1 MEQVMPIE
9 EIARQ
14 RLNALVYSYTLLVK
28 NLKEEGVDLARVKS
42 ASDKVWAV
50 LGSQAAEQMKPFF
63 TEPVDIKAMR
73 LAGAMA
79 ETVHG
84 MEVKE
89 EVTANEFHAEF
100 VKCPWQDAYIA
111 LGIPEEWR
119 LCPSGHVAFT
129 ENMYKG
135 LTPGARYEL
144 SRNMPSGAK
153 ACAAKASI

>member
-1 MEQVMPIE
+1 
-9 EIARQ
+9 
-14 RLNALVYSYTLLVK
+14 
-28 NLKEEGVDLARVKS
+28 
-42 ASDKVWAV
+42 
-50 LGSQAAEQMKPFF
+50 MKPFF
-63 TEPVDIKAMR
+63 TEPVDIKALR

-84 MEVKE
+84 MEVKQ

-100 VKCPWQDAYIA
+100 LKCPWQDAYIA

-153 ACAAKASI
+153 SCAAKATI